1 MNKLKRTGEDIKNLS
16 GSKENKK
23 ILKARRAITKKKGRL
38 GKKMAGPNVNCIMWQ
53 DVKRELKDVSKEEN
67 NDSKRCSMI
76 CEVKEIS
83 FDKNQK
89 IKPSKIE
96 LIQTKSVKKE
106 KSRNAG

>member
-1 MNKLKRTGEDIKNLS
+1 
-16 GSKENKK
+16 
-23 ILKARRAITKKKGRL
+23 
-38 GKKMAGPNVNCIMWQ
+38 
-53 DVKRELKDVSKEEN
+53 
-67 NDSKRCSMI
+67 MI